1 MRWGKW
7 MLTAVTVSL
16 LVGANGMSAASSTY
30 TVTGNDTMWNIAQK
44 NGVSLNALIQA
55 NPNVANPNLIWPGMK
70 LLLPMPSPLV
80 KKPSTASSVP
90 SPVATPTANPA
101 SKPTTSYTPMP
112 MVNPTPTT
120 KPLATAKPTATTS
133 IAPAVKATPTPA
145 TTASGSA
152 VYADQ
157 VVGLVNQARAQ
168 VGLPALS
175 KDNRLAAM
183 ALDKAKDMDTNQY
196 FDHISP
202 TYGSPFD
209 MMKAYGITFKW
220 AGENIAKGQRSPQ
233 EVMTAWMNSPGHRA
247 NILQMNFTKIGV
259 SYYNG
264 HWVQEFIA
272 N

>member
-7 MLTAVTVSL
+7 MLTAVTLSL
-16 LVGANGMSAASSTY
+16 LVGTNGMSAASPTY
-30 TVTGNDTMWNIAQK
+30 TVKSNDTMWNIAQK
-44 NGVSLNALIQA
+44 NGVSLNMLIQT
-55 NPNVANPNLIWPGMK
+55 NPNVANPNRIWPGMR
-70 LLLPMPSPLV
+70 LLLP
-80 KKPSTASSVP
+80 VP
-90 SPVATPTANPA
+90 SPVVKKPIPASSAPLSMATPASKSTAKPTTTSTPMPVVRPTPTA
-101 SKPTTSYTPMP
+101 
-112 MVNPTPTT
+112 
-120 KPLATAKPTATTS
+120 KPLSTAKPTATLATS
-133 IAPAVKATPTPA
+133 PAVKATPATT
-145 TTASGSA
+145 TTASSTTI
-152 VYADQ
+152 YADQ
-157 VVGLVNQARAQ
+157 VIGLVNQARAE

-175 KDNRLAAM
+175 KDNRLALM

-220 AGENIAKGQRSPQ
+220 AGENIAKGQRTPQ

-247 NILQMNFTKIGV
+247 NILQKNFTKIGV

>member
-7 MLTAVTVSL
+7 MLTAVTFSL
-16 LVGANGMSAASSTY
+16 LIGANGMSAASPTY
-30 TVTGNDTMWNIAQK
+30 TVKGNDTMWNIAQK
-44 NGVSLNALIQA
+44 NGVSLNTLIQA
-55 NPNVANPNLIWPGMK
+55 NPNVANPNRIWPGMK
-70 LLLPMPSPLV
+70 LLIPVPSPVV
-80 KKPSTASSVP
+80 KKPTTASSTPTPVVAVTTKPTPKPSTASTP
-90 SPVATPTANPA
+90 MPVVNSTPTA
-101 SKPTTSYTPMP
+101 
-112 MVNPTPTT
+112 
-120 KPLATAKPTATTS
+120 KPLSTAKPTTVTTTATS
-133 IAPAVKATPTPA
+133 VKATPTPA

-168 VGLPALS
+168 VGLPPLS
-175 KDNRLAAM
+175 KDTRLAAM
-183 ALDKAKDMDTNQY
+183 ALDKAKDMDVNQY

-209 MMKAYGITFKW
+209 MMKAYGIAFTW

-233 EVMTAWMNSPGHRA
+233 EVMDAWMNSPGHRA
-247 NILQMNFTKIGV
+247 NILQSNFTKIGV